1 MRAKLHTALIWSVGI
16 VLFAGVFHLYVT
28 SKVRDRG
35 DSRYVLHTAQSII
48 SEKNTDLNEYS
59 WLIDKEGIYKTRTL
73 TREGHIYSI
82 YPIGTTLLTVPLVAV
97 YDWYST
103 NFINPI
109 GVNKQVV
116 LTQTDRLDTFLA
128 ALFTALAI
136 ITIYAIGLTIVPWYY
151 ALLGSVSIALGT
163 SAWTSAARTLWPHGP
178 SMLMLAL
185 ALWLLIKA
193 RKHQF
198 LVLLAQIP
206 LAYSFIIRPTNCI
219 PLILFSIYVFIKYRR
234 IWLTSV
240 LLSILLLVP
249 LIIYNLHI
257 FGNLL
262 SPFYYPGGIS
272 MGPYTHTFRFGL
284 EGLMGLLVSPN
295 RGLFIFSPFI
305 LFIFIGVIL
314 AIKRKEITLLDV
326 LIFVGIVIHW
336 ILISNYQGW
345 WGGWGF
351 GPRYFTDTLPLFAY
365 MAFLF
370 FKQIKALK
378 IKYKLTLLSLF
389 VLASLVSIGTY
400 RSGATYYPTMYWD
413 GNPVNIDFHPERV
426 WDWNDLQF
434 LRR

>member
-1 MRAKLHTALIWSVGI
+1 M
-16 VLFAGVFHLYVT
+16 VT
-28 SKVRDRG
+28 
-35 DSRYVLHTAQSII
+35 L
-48 SEKNTDLNEYS
+48 
-59 WLIDKEGIYKTRTL
+59 
-73 TREGHIYSI
+73 
-82 YPIGTTLLTVPLVAV
+82 
-97 YDWYST
+97 DW
-103 NFINPI
+103 
-109 GVNKQVV
+109 
-116 LTQTDRLDTFLA
+116 R
-128 ALFTALAI
+128 
-136 ITIYAIGLTIVPWYY
+136 
-151 ALLGSVSIALGT
+151 
-163 SAWTSAARTLWPHGP
+163 
-178 SMLMLAL
+178 
-185 ALWLLIKA
+185 
-193 RKHQF
+193 
-198 LVLLAQIP
+198 
-206 LAYSFIIRPTNCI
+206 
-219 PLILFSIYVFIKYRR
+219 
-234 IWLTSV
+234 
-240 LLSILLLVP
+240 
-249 LIIYNLHI
+249 
-257 FGNLL
+257 
-262 SPFYYPGGIS
+262 
-272 MGPYTHTFRFGL
+272 
-284 EGLMGLLVSPN
+284 
-295 RGLFIFSPFI
+295 FI